1 MVRPAAL
8 RLPRGRSSCFESCM
22 TRISVYIDGYNLYHA
37 IHDTKQ
43 PHLKWLSLRELSKLL
58 THSISDASIREI
70 NYFSAYATWKADAYK
85 RHRDYVAALKA
96 ENCNIILGKFKKNPA
111 HCNKC
116 GHSWFKHEE
125 KETDVNLALKLLNDA
140 HTDIY
145 DHALV
150 ISADT
155 DLAPAIRLVQ
165 EQFPHKNVTA
175 VFPPGRHH
183 VAALS
188 NAASADIRIS
198 TKMLARCLLPQTLS
212 FDGKTILRPNT
223 YKN

>member
-1 MVRPAAL
+1 
-8 RLPRGRSSCFESCM
+8 M

-37 IHDTKQ
+37 IHDTQK
-43 PHLKWLSLRELSKLL
+43 PHLKWLSLLELSKLL
-58 THSISDASIREI
+58 THNISDASINEV
-70 NYFSAYATWKADAYK
+70 NYFSAYATWKPDAYK
-85 RHRDYVAALKA
+85 RHRDFISALKA
-96 ENCNIILGKFKKNPA
+96 ENCNVILGNFKKKPS

-116 GHSWFKHEE
+116 GHTWQKHEE

-140 HTDIY
+140 HTDNF

-155 DLAPAIRLVQ
+155 DLAPAIRVVRN
-165 EQFPHKNVTA
+165 QFPHKEITA

-188 NAASADIRIS
+188 NAASSDIRIS
-198 TKMLARCLLPQTLS
+198 TKILARCLLPETLNNN
-212 FDGKTILRPNT
+212 GKTIQRPAT
-223 YKN
+223 YKP